1 MATTPG
7 TMARAALAR
16 GGARARAREGD
27 RGRDDARFATSRTV
41 ARGGGASRARAR
53 RGETIECRFLK
64 RLLSLSRDDDDA
76 GGETAR
82 EEASAA
88 ARAEAREAEAEFFK
102 NVVETPSAAPL
113 PKVDVKTTLSDL
125 DALLGIDTEAEAKKK
140 AEEEEAFRATLR
152 SPSTDEREAPAEDF
166 ASGGVSISPQA
177 LEALKNAEESR
188 TGMNKGKGDELEKVL
203 NDLSARAS
211 KNKEAGKSM
220 EEDAELQAS
229 MKKLVEILESPEEES
244 VPPQDVERIKKEIFG
259 MQTFYVTAVENLGAE
274 MNGAGV
280 LFKGNLR
287 AERAE
292 VWKTVQTSIEAMFDG
307 QYTAFM
313 LEEPLG
319 EEGPSGDAA
328 IDSKYGPRVSFLVVP
343 SDRAGPSP
351 QTTGWQYLLALVL
364 MGLTVGSAVQL
375 GLVAEVSR
383 LPPETMTWLRQAGE
397 VELPE
402 GVLPPGLENFDSVA
416 YVEAA
421 LPVSIGV
428 MAASVGHEIGHQ
440 IAASMRKIKLGIP
453 FLIPNSQ
460 LGTFGTLTQIKSTP
474 ETRSDLFDVAAAGP
488 VAGSMVAL
496 NLFVYG
502 LTLSMGGDNPDLIP
516 IPETLFNTSLL
527 LGSISQLFLHAGAKG
542 VLVHPYFIAGWC
554 ALTTQALNLL
564 PVGSIDG
571 GRMAQTAFGRRVLGA
586 TSLGTYISL
595 SFGVIASSLALP
607 WAIYIV
613 LTQRTPEFAPKDDVT
628 PVNDFRATLAF
639 AMIACAFLIL
649 LPGPIDASTAEIANI
664 PF

>member
-1 MATTPG
+1 MERRRSVAAPVG
-7 TMARAALAR
+7 ARRSAR
-16 GGARARAREGD
+16 G
-27 RGRDDARFATSRTV
+27 DAVTCGF
-41 ARGGGASRARAR
+41 
-53 RGETIECRFLK
+53 FK
-64 RLLSLSRDDDDA
+64 RLLSLSRDDGEGDREGRGKDDGRA
-76 GGETAR
+76 SEATGRAAETG
-82 EEASAA
+82 
-88 ARAEAREAEAEFFK
+88 AETGATDA
-102 NVVETPSAAPL
+102 VESVKL
-113 PKVDVKTTLSDL
+113 PKTDMKTTLSDL
-125 DALLGIDTEAEAKKK
+125 DLLLGIDSEAEARKK
-140 AEEEEAFRATLR
+140 AEEESAWRATLR
-152 SPSTDEREAPAEDF
+152 SPSADEDAVNDVTVE
-166 ASGGVSISPQA
+166 VSISPKA
-177 LEALKNAEESR
+177 LEQLKNVEEQRRAEMEQR
-188 TGMNKGKGDELEKVL
+188 KGASKAKGDELEKVL

-211 KNKEAGKSM
+211 KNKENGLSM

-229 MKKLVEILESPEEES
+229 MKKLVDILEGPEEEAI
-244 VPPQDVERIKKEIFG
+244 PAADVDRIKKEVFG

-274 MNGAGV
+274 MMMDGAGV

-292 VWKTVQTSIEAMFDG
+292 VWKSVQSNIQTMFDG
-307 QYTAFM
+307 QYTPFM
-313 LEEPLG
+313 LEEPLS
-319 EEGPSGDAA
+319 EEGPGGDSA
-328 IDSKYGPRVSFLVVP
+328 IDSKYGPRVSFLIVP

-351 QTTGWQYLLALVL
+351 QTAGWQYLLALVL

-397 VELPE
+397 VDLPD

-421 LPVSIGV
+421 LPVTVGV

-440 IAASMRKIKLGIP
+440 IAAFMRKIKIGVP

-474 ETRSDLFDVAAAGP
+474 ETRSDLFDVSAAGP
-488 VAGSMVAL
+488 VAGCMVAL

-502 LTLSMGGDNPDLIP
+502 LSLSVSGDNPDLIP
-516 IPETLFNTSLL
+516 IPSTLFNTSLL
-527 LGSISQLFLHAGAKG
+527 LGSISQLFLHATAKG
-542 VLVHPYFIAGWC
+542 ILVHPYFIAGWC

-571 GRMAQTAFGRRVLGA
+571 GRMTQSAFGRRVLGA
-586 TSLGTYISL
+586 TSLGTYIGL
-595 SFGVIASSLALP
+595 SFGVIASSLSLP

-628 PVNDFRATLAF
+628 PVDDSRATLAF
-639 AMIACAFLIL
+639 AMIAIAFLIL

>member
-1 MATTPG
+1 MG
-7 TMARAALAR
+7 TRRARAPASERAR
-16 GGARARAREGD
+16 GGIRGAASMERRRSVAAPVGARR
-27 RGRDDARFATSRTV
+27 S
-41 ARGGGASRARAR
+41 ARGDAVTCG
-53 RGETIECRFLK
+53 FFK
-64 RLLSLSRDDDDA
+64 RLLSLSRDDGEGDREGRGKDDGRA
-76 GGETAR
+76 S
-82 EEASAA
+82 EATGRA
-88 ARAEAREAEAEFFK
+88 AEAGAETGATDA
-102 NVVETPSAAPL
+102 VESVKL
-113 PKVDVKTTLSDL
+113 PKTDMKTTLSDL
-125 DALLGIDTEAEAKKK
+125 DLLLGIDSEAEARKK
-140 AEEEEAFRATLR
+140 AEEESAWRATLR
-152 SPSTDEREAPAEDF
+152 SPSADEDAVNDVTVE
-166 ASGGVSISPQA
+166 VSISPKA
-177 LEALKNAEESR
+177 LEQLKNVEEQRRAEMEQR
-188 TGMNKGKGDELEKVL
+188 KGASKAKGDELEKVL

-211 KNKEAGKSM
+211 KNKENGLSM

-229 MKKLVEILESPEEES
+229 MKKLVDILEGPEEEAI
-244 VPPQDVERIKKEIFG
+244 PAADVDRIKKEVFG

-274 MNGAGV
+274 MMMDGAGV

-292 VWKTVQTSIEAMFDG
+292 VWKSVQSNIQTMFDG
-307 QYTAFM
+307 QYTPFM
-313 LEEPLG
+313 LEEPLS
-319 EEGPSGDAA
+319 EEGPGGDSA
-328 IDSKYGPRVSFLVVP
+328 IDSKYGPRVSFLIVP

-351 QTTGWQYLLALVL
+351 QTAGWQYLLALVL

-397 VELPE
+397 VDLPD

-421 LPVSIGV
+421 LPVTVGV

-440 IAASMRKIKLGIP
+440 IAAFMRKIKIGVP

-474 ETRSDLFDVAAAGP
+474 ETRSDLFDVSAAGP
-488 VAGSMVAL
+488 VAGCMVAL

-502 LTLSMGGDNPDLIP
+502 LSLSVSGDNPDLIP
-516 IPETLFNTSLL
+516 IPSTLFNTSLL
-527 LGSISQLFLHAGAKG
+527 LGSISQLFLHATAKG
-542 VLVHPYFIAGWC
+542 ILVHPYFIAGWC

-571 GRMAQTAFGRRVLGA
+571 GRMTQSAFGRRVLGA
-586 TSLGTYISL
+586 TSLGTYIGL
-595 SFGVIASSLALP
+595 SFGVIASSLSLP

-628 PVNDFRATLAF
+628 PVDDSRATLAF
-639 AMIACAFLIL
+639 AMIAVAFLIL

>member
-1 MATTPG
+1 MTCG
-7 TMARAALAR
+7 
-16 GGARARAREGD
+16 
-27 RGRDDARFATSRTV
+27 F
-41 ARGGGASRARAR
+41 
-53 RGETIECRFLK
+53 FK
-64 RLLSLSRDDDDA
+64 RLLSLSRDDGEGDREGRGKDDGRA
-76 GGETAR
+76 S
-82 EEASAA
+82 EATGRA
-88 ARAEAREAEAEFFK
+88 AEAGAETGATDA
-102 NVVETPSAAPL
+102 VESVKL
-113 PKVDVKTTLSDL
+113 PKTDMKTTLSDL
-125 DALLGIDTEAEAKKK
+125 DLLLGIDSEAEARKK
-140 AEEEEAFRATLR
+140 AEEESAWRATLR
-152 SPSTDEREAPAEDF
+152 SPSADEDAVNDVTVE
-166 ASGGVSISPQA
+166 VSISPKA
-177 LEALKNAEESR
+177 LEQLKNVEEQRRAEMEQR
-188 TGMNKGKGDELEKVL
+188 KGASKAKGDELEKVL

-211 KNKEAGKSM
+211 KNKENGLSM

-229 MKKLVEILESPEEES
+229 MKKLVDILEGPEEEAI
-244 VPPQDVERIKKEIFG
+244 PAADVDRIKKEVFG

-274 MNGAGV
+274 MMMDGAGV

-292 VWKTVQTSIEAMFDG
+292 VWKSVQSNIQTMFDG
-307 QYTAFM
+307 QYTPFM
-313 LEEPLG
+313 LEEPLS
-319 EEGPSGDAA
+319 EEGPGGDSA
-328 IDSKYGPRVSFLVVP
+328 IDSKYGPRVSFLIVP

-351 QTTGWQYLLALVL
+351 QTAGWQYLLALVL

-397 VELPE
+397 VDLPD

-421 LPVSIGV
+421 LPVTVGV

-440 IAASMRKIKLGIP
+440 IAAFMRKIKIGVP

-474 ETRSDLFDVAAAGP
+474 ETRSDLFDVSAAGP
-488 VAGSMVAL
+488 VAGCMVAL

-502 LTLSMGGDNPDLIP
+502 LSLSVSGDNPDLIP
-516 IPETLFNTSLL
+516 IPSTLFNTSLL
-527 LGSISQLFLHAGAKG
+527 LGSISQLFLHATAKG
-542 VLVHPYFIAGWC
+542 ILVHPYFIAGWC

-571 GRMAQTAFGRRVLGA
+571 GRMTQSAFGRRVLGA
-586 TSLGTYISL
+586 TSLGTYIGL
-595 SFGVIASSLALP
+595 SFGVIASSLSLP

-628 PVNDFRATLAF
+628 PVDDSRATLAF
-639 AMIACAFLIL
+639 AMIAVAFLIL